1 MMEVHVLASGS
12 DGNCTV
18 IKNDD
23 EAVMVDAGYNCKTL
37 CHLME
42 LEGIDPGCIK
52 AVLVTHEHTDHV
64 SSIRVLN
71 NKFGYPVYTTPAT
84 FDAFDHGNP
93 KLNPIASGST
103 FEVCGMTVRSLPTS
117 HDAVDPTAYSFTA
130 DGKTVSIITDT
141 GVLTKPCQDALRVSD
156 LAILE
161 ANYDNQMLT
170 DNPLYPPSLKSRIR
184 SDKGHLCNTDSGKF
198 VAETLTPRNRKLFLA
213 HLSRKNN
220 TPDIARETVSRMS
233 GIPRFKIDC
242 LEYKG
247 DTRTVKF

>member
-1 MMEVHVLASGS
+1 MEVHVLASGS

-37 CHLME
+37 CHLMDV
-42 LEGIDPGCIK
+42 EGIDPCSIK
-52 AVLVTHEHTDHV
+52 AVLVTHEHTDHI
-64 SSIRVLN
+64 SAIRVLN
-71 NKFGYPVYTTPAT
+71 KKFGYPVYATPAT
-84 FDAFDHGNP
+84 FDAFDHGDAGFVP
-93 KLNPIASGST
+93 VERGGS
-103 FEVCGMTVRSLPTS
+103 FELCGMTVRSLPTS

-161 ANYDNQMLT
+161 ANYDAQMLA
-170 DNPLYPPSLKSRIR
+170 DNPLYSPALKRRIR
-184 SDKGHLCNTDSGKF
+184 SEMGHLGNTDSGKSI
-198 VAETLTPRNRKLFLA
+198 AETLSPRNRKLFLA

-220 TPDIARETVSRMS
+220 TPDIARDTVARIS
-233 GIPRFKIDC
+233 GVPRYKIDC

-247 DTRTVKF
+247 DTRTLKI